1 MAVRCA
7 EGEEVEDDGMW
18 ATLMYMAPE
27 MFYEWHA
34 HVVKT
39 GGQVS
44 VLLPPLLPRLLPTLS
59 PSHLHAPQRAT
70 RLSTG
75 TRRTCGR

>member
-1 MAVRCA
+1 MQVSLIDFGMAVRCA

-39 GGQVS
+39 GGQVTRHPERRM
-44 VLLPPLLPRLLPTLS
+44 PPPRLLALS
-59 PSHLHAPQRAT
+59 SS
-70 RLSTG
+70 LSF
-75 TRRTCGR
+75 